1 MGILISGRLQYSVHK
16 KEVSKVKGNVI
27 KNEPPFM
34 KSLLRLFISAQD
46 WLQKWP
52 AEQVVWLTHH
62 IWNNIFPLKPVSK
75 LRKSNSGFEFPNAC
89 SAFMIHLKKT
99 KIHFLKTCLKPWSFT
114 TNPTLH
120 DICCS
125 LVNWFSYCFYYL
137 LGTYAALDGC

>member
-75 LRKSNSGFEFPNAC
+75 LRKAILVLNFQMHVQPLWF
-89 SAFMIHLKKT
+89 IKKKN
-99 KIHFLKTCLKPWSFT
+99 KIYFLKACLIPWSLT